1 MIAYLIKTGMKIIM
15 SPARDN
21 RQAWMHMQKGEATK
35 LGQQY
40 ILILFFFF
48 FFSLSKAQPIL
59 FILFCFIFYRCSSSW
74 KILAQAS
81 DFKERKSK
89 FISSRR
95 D

>member
-1 MIAYLIKTGMKIIM
+1 MIAYLIKTGMNIIIM

-48 FFSLSKAQPIL
+48 FCSQRHSLYCS
-59 FILFCFIFYRCSSSW
+59 FYSV
-74 KILAQAS
+74 LYFTAVVQAE
-81 DFKERKSK
+81 KY
-89 FISSRR
+89 
-95 D
+95 